1 MVCASSGT
9 PQGSD
14 RAFRPH
20 VFTLRSEHLWLG
32 AGHARGHGALD
43 LFGLFERYT
52 GTLVSDDYNGCAK
65 YQAILAP
72 RQLRNAHLIRSAAGV
87 VEAEPCRQSWATAMI
102 EVLRA
107 GRKAVKEATGAGR
120 VALTSREIGRSG
132 PPTRNRPGSGSPPT
146 ADSAP
151 ARAASTPPGSWHSA
165 SWTRPA
171 WCCTT

>member
-102 EVLRA
+102 EVL
-107 GRKAVKEATGAGR
+107 
-120 VALTSREIGRSG
+120 
-132 PPTRNRPGSGSPPT
+132 
-146 ADSAP
+146 AP
-151 ARAASTPPGSWHSA
+151 AARPSRRRLVPAALP
-165 SWTRPA
+165 
-171 WCCTT
+171 